1 MTISIP
7 LTFAIIML
15 IVIIIA
21 ILIAWP
27 HLKGAPWI
35 PSRMN
40 KVREMLSLAEIKP
53 EEIVYDLGC
62 GDGRIILH
70 AVRKYQAKAVGIEIN
85 LILYLWC
92 QFLISV
98 LRLRK
103 RVKVIYGNFFKE
115 DLSNADIV
123 ICYLLQ
129 DTNDKLE
136 NKLNSELKSSARVIS
151 NSFLFHNLRLT
162 NENSE
167 KGIYVY
173 KR

>member
-1 MTISIP
+1 MSISIP

-15 IVIIIA
+15 IIIIIA

-40 KVREMLSLAEIKP
+40 KVREMLSLAEIEP
-53 EEIVYDLGC
+53 EEIIYDLGC
-62 GDGRIILH
+62 GDGRIIIS

-98 LRLRK
+98 LGLRK
-103 RVKVIYGNFFKE
+103 RIRVIYGNFFKE
-115 DLSNADIV
+115 DLSKADIV
-123 ICYLLQ
+123 VCYLLQ
-129 DTNDKLE
+129 ETNDRLEEKLIY
-136 NKLNSELKSSARVIS
+136 ELKPSARVVS
-151 NSFLFHNLRLT
+151 NSFSFHKLRVIS
-162 NENSE
+162 EDSE
-167 KGIYVY
+167 KKIYIY
-173 KR
+173 RR